1 MTKIITLR
9 DFLLTHSKID
19 ESFILDFFDIQN
31 MSKYGNH
38 KPFIM
43 DLDLIAIWLKST
55 KKDIKDTLLNSYI
68 VDVDYKVFGYIPDD
82 KSSNDNNKK
91 KNGRPKELIL
101 LTTDCFKRLCM
112 RSRTKMSEQV
122 RTYFLQLEELVD
134 EYKDYIIKTQEEKIR
149 NLEYELNPDKLPE
162 DGYFY
167 VYEVGGLYRTGA
179 TKNLKL
185 RFKTHNSSHSDTI
198 KPILKIKSDNPF
210 RLETCVN
217 NLLAQYRIKKN
228 KDFFDVNLLTILN
241 AITDCEISLD
251 KYKCS
256 DCNIKLKS
264 KELTSHLL
272 DKHKDYNSVFTF
284 DTKYHS

>member
-31 MSKYGNH
+31 MSKYGNY

-43 DLDLIAIWLKST
+43 DLDLIAIWLNT
-55 KKDIKDTLLNSYI
+55 AKKDLKKTLLKTYLLNIDYI
-68 VDVDYKVFGYIPDD
+68 ITAPVRHKSNLD
-82 KSSNDNNKK
+82 K
-91 KNGRPKELIL
+91 GRPRKVILI
-101 LTTDCFKRLCM
+101 TTDCFKRLCM
-112 RSRTKMSEQV
+112 RSVTIKSEQV

-264 KELTSHLL
+264 NELTNHLL

-284 DTKYHS
+284 DTKYNS